1 MTTEADRL
9 TVVEAKLDG
18 FIEETRNRFND
29 MNENTNSRF
38 NDMNENTNS
47 RFNSLENRM
56 NVQFQITIAMIVT
69 VMVAVLGTLATILV
83 KL

>member
-1 MTTEADRL
+1 MATETDRL

-18 FIEETRNRFND
+18 FIEETRSRFND
-29 MNENTNSRF
+29 MNANTNSRF
-38 NDMNENTNS
+38 NDMNS
-47 RFNSLENRM
+47 RFTSLENRM
-56 NVQFQITIAMIVT
+56 NIQFQITIAMIVT

>member
-1 MTTEADRL
+1 MATETDRL

-18 FIEETRNRFND
+18 FIEETR
-29 MNENTNSRF
+29 SRF
-38 NDMNENTNS
+38 NDMNANTNS
-47 RFNSLENRM
+47 RFTSLENRM
-56 NVQFQITIAMIVT
+56 NVQFQVTIAMLVT

>member
-1 MTTEADRL
+1 MIFRSVEAVITTETDRL

-18 FIEETRNRFND
+18 FIEETR
-29 MNENTNSRF
+29 SRF
-38 NDMNENTNS
+38 NDMNANTNS
-47 RFNSLENRM
+47 RFTSLENRM
-56 NVQFQITIAMIVT
+56 NVQFQVTIAMLVT